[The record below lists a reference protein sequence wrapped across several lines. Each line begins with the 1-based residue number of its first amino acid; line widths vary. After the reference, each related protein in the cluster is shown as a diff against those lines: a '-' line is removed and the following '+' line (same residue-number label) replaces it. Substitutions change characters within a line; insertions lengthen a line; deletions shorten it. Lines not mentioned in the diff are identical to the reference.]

1 MISMSKDR
9 ESGLESR
16 FHDSP
21 DRNKLKVFLVIA
33 VSALFIFGGLL
44 VIFDKPVSNN
54 APRFIASPASG
65 SSVTITVWG
74 SGSPGGEANVFNQ
87 TLASFEAAYPNI
99 TVTDSPAINVASTTF
114 TSAAHAGTAPDVY
127 RDTSDNAGALFASGS
142 VLNLTTYL
150 NSSYV
155 NSFTTG
161 TISDWTLNGGLYG
174 IPINTN
180 GVGLYYNMKY
190 VKKVPTTV
198 NQLILCAENIT
209 DKNLTAGGKPVYGLP
224 YGIGTDS
231 GYRSAAWF
239 PAFGGA
245 MFNSKE
251 LPVLNSQADINA
263 ISFLYNLT
271 YSYKVSPQG
280 LTTMTDQEQMFE
292 DNQSAFMID
301 GPWDQALYTQYLG
314 KDLNVTSLPYDSATG
329 HWARPIWGSVG
340 YLISSPQASNINN
353 HQIWASL
360 KFIEY
365 MTNYT
370 AQKNLFIQAGD
381 FPSLISVGN
390 FVKTDTA
397 QDPLAAGWIAQE
409 AHTQIQPSFVNMNYY
424 WPNFHTYVGNLYDNG
439 TNNVSSTM
447 NAFQNA
453 VMSEINQLNAKP
465 TTLSAIDYEII
476 AAVVVII
483 VVAAAAYVVVLGKKN
498 KKQ

>member
-1 MISMSKDR
+1 MNRGRVSGSNLTKEISPKKS
-9 ESGLESR
+9 
-16 FHDSP
+16 
-21 DRNKLKVFLVIA
+21 NLKAFLVIA
-33 VSALFIFGGLL
+33 VSALFIFGGLM
-44 VIFDKPVSNN
+44 VIFDKPVQNTQ
-54 APRFIASPASG
+54 PRIVATPSSG
-65 SSVTITVWG
+65 SKVTITVWG

-87 TLASFEAAYPNI
+87 TLRSFEAAYPNI

-127 RDTSDNAGALFASGS
+127 RDTSDNAGALYASGS
-142 VLNLTTYL
+142 VLNLSSYL
-150 NSSYV
+150 NSTYI
-155 NSFTTG
+155 NSFTQG
-161 TISDWTLNGGLYG
+161 TIADWTLNGALYG

-180 GVGLYYNMKY
+180 GVGLYYNSKY

-198 NQLILCAENIT
+198 NQLISCAENIT
-209 DKNLTAGGKPVYGLP
+209 NEHLTANGKPVYGLA
-224 YGIGTDS
+224 YGLGTDS

-239 PAFGGA
+239 PAFGGS
-245 MFNSKE
+245 MFNSKQ

-271 YSYKVSPQG
+271 YSYHVSPKG
-280 LTTMTDQEQMFE
+280 ITSMTEQEQMFE
-292 DNQSAFMID
+292 DNQTAFMID
-301 GPWDQALYTQYLG
+301 GPWDQALYTSYIG
-314 KDLNVTSLPYDSATG
+314 KYLNVTALPYDSSTG
-329 HWARPIWGSVG
+329 HWVRPIWGSVG
-340 YLISSPQASNINN
+340 YMISSPQASGINS

-360 KFIEY
+360 KFVEY

-370 AQKNLFIQAGD
+370 AQKNLFTQAGD

-397 QDPLAAGWIAQE
+397 VDPLAAGWIAQE

-453 VMSEINQLNAKP
+453 VMNEINQLNAKP
-465 TTLSAIDYEII
+465 TGLSTLDYEII
-476 AAVVVII
+476 AAVVVVI
-483 VVAAAAYVVVLGKKN
+483 VAAAAAYVVVLKKKN

>member
-1 MISMSKDR
+1 MNRGRVSGSNLTKEISPKKS
-9 ESGLESR
+9 
-16 FHDSP
+16 
-21 DRNKLKVFLVIA
+21 NLKAFLVIA
-33 VSALFIFGGLL
+33 VSALFIFGGLM
-44 VIFDKPVSNN
+44 VIFDKPVQNTQ
-54 APRFIASPASG
+54 PRIVATPSSG
-65 SSVTITVWG
+65 SKVTITVWG

-87 TLASFEAAYPNI
+87 TLRSFEAAYPNI

-127 RDTSDNAGALFASGS
+127 RDTSDNAGALYASGS
-142 VLNLTTYL
+142 VLNLSSYL
-150 NSSYV
+150 NSTYI
-155 NSFTTG
+155 NSFTKG
-161 TISDWTLNGGLYG
+161 TIADWTLNGALYG

-180 GVGLYYNMKY
+180 GVGLYYNSKY

-198 NQLILCAENIT
+198 NQLISCAENIT
-209 DKNLTAGGKPVYGLP
+209 NEHLTANGKPVYGLA
-224 YGIGTDS
+224 YGLGTDS

-239 PAFGGA
+239 PAFGGS
-245 MFNSKE
+245 MFNSKQ

-271 YSYKVSPQG
+271 YSYHVSPKG
-280 LTTMTDQEQMFE
+280 ITSMTEQEQMFE
-292 DNQSAFMID
+292 DNQTAFMID
-301 GPWDQALYTQYLG
+301 GPWDQALYTSYIG
-314 KDLNVTSLPYDSATG
+314 KYLNVTALPYDSSTG
-329 HWARPIWGSVG
+329 HWVRPIWGSVG
-340 YLISSPQASNINN
+340 YMISSPQASGINS

-360 KFIEY
+360 KFVEY

-370 AQKNLFIQAGD
+370 AQKNLFTQAGD

-397 QDPLAAGWIAQE
+397 VDPLAAGWIAQE

-453 VMSEINQLNAKP
+453 VMNEINQLNAKP
-465 TTLSAIDYEII
+465 TGLSTLDYEII
-476 AAVVVII
+476 AAVVVVI
-483 VVAAAAYVVVLGKKN
+483 VAAAAAYVVVLKKKN

>member
-1 MISMSKDR
+1 MNRGRVSGSNLTKEISPKKS
-9 ESGLESR
+9 
-16 FHDSP
+16 
-21 DRNKLKVFLVIA
+21 NLKAFLVIA
-33 VSALFIFGGLL
+33 VSALFIFGGLM
-44 VIFDKPVSNN
+44 VIFDKPVQNTQ
-54 APRFIASPASG
+54 PRIVATPSSG
-65 SSVTITVWG
+65 SKVTITVWG

-87 TLASFEAAYPNI
+87 TLRSFEAAYPNI

-127 RDTSDNAGALFASGS
+127 RDTSDNAGALYASGS
-142 VLNLTTYL
+142 VLNLSSYL
-150 NSSYV
+150 NSTYI
-155 NSFTTG
+155 NSFTQG
-161 TISDWTLNGGLYG
+161 TIADWTLNGALYG

-180 GVGLYYNMKY
+180 GVGLYYNSKY

-198 NQLILCAENIT
+198 NQLISCAENIT
-209 DKNLTAGGKPVYGLP
+209 NEHLTANGKPVYGLA
-224 YGIGTDS
+224 YGLGTDS

-239 PAFGGA
+239 PAFGGS
-245 MFNSKE
+245 MFNSKQ

-271 YSYKVSPQG
+271 YSYHVSPKG
-280 LTTMTDQEQMFE
+280 ITSMTEQEQMFE
-292 DNQSAFMID
+292 DNQTAFMID
-301 GPWDQALYTQYLG
+301 GPWDQALYTSYIG
-314 KDLNVTSLPYDSATG
+314 KYLNVTALPYDSSTG
-329 HWARPIWGSVG
+329 HWVRPMWGSVG
-340 YLISSPQASNINN
+340 YLISSPQASGINS

-360 KFIEY
+360 KFVEY

-370 AQKNLFIQAGD
+370 AQKNLFTQAGD

-397 QDPLAAGWIAQE
+397 VDPLAAGWIAQE

-453 VMSEINQLNAKP
+453 VMNEINQLNAKP
-465 TTLSAIDYEII
+465 TGLSTLDYEII
-476 AAVVVII
+476 AAVVVVI
-483 VVAAAAYVVVLGKKN
+483 VAAAAAYVVVLKKKN

>member
-1 MISMSKDR
+1 MNRGLVSGSNLTKEISPKKS
-9 ESGLESR
+9 
-16 FHDSP
+16 
-21 DRNKLKVFLVIA
+21 NLKAFLVIA
-33 VSALFIFGGLL
+33 VSALFIFGGLM
-44 VIFDKPVSNN
+44 VIFDKPVQNTQ
-54 APRFIASPASG
+54 PRIVATPSSG
-65 SSVTITVWG
+65 SKVTITVWG

-87 TLASFEAAYPNI
+87 TLRSFEAAYPNI

-127 RDTSDNAGALFASGS
+127 RDTSDNAGALYASGS
-142 VLNLTTYL
+142 VLNLSSYL
-150 NSSYV
+150 NSTYI
-155 NSFTTG
+155 NSFTQG
-161 TISDWTLNGGLYG
+161 TIADWTLNGALYG

-180 GVGLYYNMKY
+180 GVGLYYNSKY

-198 NQLILCAENIT
+198 NQLISCAENIT
-209 DKNLTAGGKPVYGLP
+209 NEHLTANGKPVYGLA
-224 YGIGTDS
+224 YGLGTDS

-239 PAFGGA
+239 PAFGGS
-245 MFNSKE
+245 MFNSKQ

-271 YSYKVSPQG
+271 YSYHVSPKG
-280 LTTMTDQEQMFE
+280 ITSMTEQEQMFE
-292 DNQSAFMID
+292 DNQTAFMID
-301 GPWDQALYTQYLG
+301 GPWDQALYTSYLG
-314 KDLNVTSLPYDSATG
+314 KYLNVTALPYDSSTG
-329 HWARPIWGSVG
+329 HWVRPIWGSVG
-340 YLISSPQASNINN
+340 YLISSPQASGINS

-360 KFIEY
+360 KFVEY

-370 AQKNLFIQAGD
+370 AQKNLFTQAGD

-397 QDPLAAGWIAQE
+397 VDPLAAGWIAQE

-453 VMSEINQLNAKP
+453 VMNEINQLNAKP
-465 TTLSAIDYEII
+465 TGLSTLDYEII
-476 AAVVVII
+476 AAVVVVI
-483 VVAAAAYVVVLGKKN
+483 VAAAAAYVVVLKKKN

>member
-1 MISMSKDR
+1 MNRGRVSGSNLTKEISPKKS
-9 ESGLESR
+9 
-16 FHDSP
+16 
-21 DRNKLKVFLVIA
+21 NLKAFLVIA
-33 VSALFIFGGLL
+33 VSALFIFGGLM
-44 VIFDKPVSNN
+44 VIFDKPVQNTQ
-54 APRFIASPASG
+54 PRIVATPSSG
-65 SSVTITVWG
+65 SKVTITVWG

-87 TLASFEAAYPNI
+87 TLRSFEAAYPNI

-127 RDTSDNAGALFASGS
+127 RDTSDNAGALYASGS
-142 VLNLTTYL
+142 VLNLSSYL
-150 NSSYV
+150 NSTYI
-155 NSFTTG
+155 NSFTQG
-161 TISDWTLNGGLYG
+161 TIADWTLNGALYG

-180 GVGLYYNMKY
+180 GVGLYYNSKY

-198 NQLILCAENIT
+198 NQLISCAENIT
-209 DKNLTAGGKPVYGLP
+209 NEHLTANGKPVYGLA
-224 YGIGTDS
+224 YGLGTDS

-239 PAFGGA
+239 PAFGGS
-245 MFNSKE
+245 MFNSKQ

-271 YSYKVSPQG
+271 YSYHVSPKG
-280 LTTMTDQEQMFE
+280 ITSMTEQEQMFE
-292 DNQSAFMID
+292 DNQTAFMID
-301 GPWDQALYTQYLG
+301 GPWDQALYTSYIG
-314 KDLNVTSLPYDSATG
+314 KYLNVTALPYDSSTG
-329 HWARPIWGSVG
+329 HWVRPIWGSVG
-340 YLISSPQASNINN
+340 YLISSPQASGINS

-360 KFIEY
+360 KFVEY

-370 AQKNLFIQAGD
+370 AQKNLFTQAGD

-397 QDPLAAGWIAQE
+397 VDPLAAGWIAQE

-453 VMSEINQLNAKP
+453 VMNEINQLNAKP
-465 TTLSAIDYEII
+465 TGLSTLDYEII
-476 AAVVVII
+476 AAVVVVI
-483 VVAAAAYVVVLGKKN
+483 VAAAAAYVVVLKKKN

>member
-1 MISMSKDR
+1 MNRGLVSGSNLTKEISPKKS
-9 ESGLESR
+9 
-16 FHDSP
+16 
-21 DRNKLKVFLVIA
+21 NLKAFLVIA
-33 VSALFIFGGLL
+33 VSALFIFGGLM
-44 VIFDKPVSNN
+44 VIFDKPVQNTQ
-54 APRFIASPASG
+54 PRIVATPSSG
-65 SSVTITVWG
+65 SKVTITVWG

-87 TLASFEAAYPNI
+87 TLRSFEAAYPNI

-127 RDTSDNAGALFASGS
+127 RDTSDNAGALYASGS
-142 VLNLTTYL
+142 VLNLSSYL
-150 NSSYV
+150 NSTYI
-155 NSFTTG
+155 NSFTQG
-161 TISDWTLNGGLYG
+161 TIADWTLNGALYG

-180 GVGLYYNMKY
+180 GVGLYYNSKY

-198 NQLILCAENIT
+198 NQLISCAENIT
-209 DKNLTAGGKPVYGLP
+209 NEHLTANGKPVYGLA
-224 YGIGTDS
+224 YGLGTDS

-239 PAFGGA
+239 PAFGGS
-245 MFNSKE
+245 MFNSKQ

-271 YSYKVSPQG
+271 YSYHVSPKG
-280 LTTMTDQEQMFE
+280 ITSMTEQEQMFE
-292 DNQSAFMID
+292 DNQTAFMID
-301 GPWDQALYTQYLG
+301 GPWDQALYTSYIG
-314 KDLNVTSLPYDSATG
+314 KYLNVTALPYDSSTG
-329 HWARPIWGSVG
+329 HWVRPIWGSVG
-340 YLISSPQASNINN
+340 YMISSPQASGINS

-360 KFIEY
+360 KFVEY

-370 AQKNLFIQAGD
+370 AQKNLFTQAGD

-397 QDPLAAGWIAQE
+397 VDPLAAGWIAQE

-453 VMSEINQLNAKP
+453 VMNEINQLNAKP
-465 TTLSAIDYEII
+465 TGLSTLDYEII
-476 AAVVVII
+476 AAVVVVI
-483 VVAAAAYVVVLGKKN
+483 VAAAAAYVVVLKKKN

>member
-1 MISMSKDR
+1 MNRGRVSGSNLTKEISPKKS
-9 ESGLESR
+9 
-16 FHDSP
+16 
-21 DRNKLKVFLVIA
+21 NLKAFLVIA
-33 VSALFIFGGLL
+33 VSALFIFGGLM
-44 VIFDKPVSNN
+44 VIFDKPVQNTQ
-54 APRFIASPASG
+54 PRIVATPSSG
-65 SSVTITVWG
+65 SKVTITVWG

-87 TLASFEAAYPNI
+87 TLRSFEAAYPNI

-127 RDTSDNAGALFASGS
+127 RDTSDNAGALYASGS
-142 VLNLTTYL
+142 VLNLSSYL
-150 NSSYV
+150 NSTYI
-155 NSFTTG
+155 NSFTKG
-161 TISDWTLNGGLYG
+161 TIADWTLNGALYG

-180 GVGLYYNMKY
+180 GVGLYYNSKY

-198 NQLILCAENIT
+198 NQLISCAENIT
-209 DKNLTAGGKPVYGLP
+209 NEHLTANGKPVYGLA
-224 YGIGTDS
+224 YGLGTDS

-239 PAFGGA
+239 PAFGGS
-245 MFNSKE
+245 MFNSKQ

-271 YSYKVSPQG
+271 YSYHVSPKG
-280 LTTMTDQEQMFE
+280 ITSMTEQEQMFE
-292 DNQSAFMID
+292 DNQTAFMID
-301 GPWDQALYTQYLG
+301 GPWDQALYTSYLG
-314 KDLNVTSLPYDSATG
+314 KYLNVTALPYDSSTG
-329 HWARPIWGSVG
+329 HWVRPIWGSVG
-340 YLISSPQASNINN
+340 YMISSPQASGINS

-360 KFIEY
+360 KFVEY

-370 AQKNLFIQAGD
+370 AQKNLFTQAGD

-397 QDPLAAGWIAQE
+397 VDPLAAGWIAQE

-453 VMSEINQLNAKP
+453 VMNEINQLNAKP
-465 TTLSAIDYEII
+465 TGLSTLDYEII
-476 AAVVVII
+476 AAVVVVI
-483 VVAAAAYVVVLGKKN
+483 VAAAAAYVVVLKKKN